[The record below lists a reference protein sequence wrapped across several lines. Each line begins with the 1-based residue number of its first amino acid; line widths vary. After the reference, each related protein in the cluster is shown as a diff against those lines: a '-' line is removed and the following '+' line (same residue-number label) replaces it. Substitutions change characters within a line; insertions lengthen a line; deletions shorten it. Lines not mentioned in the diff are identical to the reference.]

1 MLILGP
7 NRGSRALAIS
17 SLGTQAFPPCPFSI
31 PSPSKLPVFSP
42 FSSFLLSLS
51 SSLRSFFSAFYLPL
65 PHVHPSFLST
75 FNTRCLVRREEPWRT
90 LLGYET
96 ETVIEMQ
103 TRSCLSRKE
112 NETKIQINRC
122 QATDLSGT
130 ASLSH
135 LGRKDQQLS
144 GPVRRL
150 NANERGSPLRPEK
163 GHKAVLLGLCT

>member
-1 MLILGP
+1 M
-7 NRGSRALAIS
+7 
-17 SLGTQAFPPCPFSI
+17 
-31 PSPSKLPVFSP
+31 
-42 FSSFLLSLS
+42 
-51 SSLRSFFSAFYLPL
+51 
-65 PHVHPSFLST
+65 
-75 FNTRCLVRREEPWRT
+75 

-96 ETVIEMQ
+96 KTVIEMQ

-135 LGRKDQQLS
+135 LGREDQQLS

-163 GHKAVLLGLCT
+163 GHIAVLLGLCT